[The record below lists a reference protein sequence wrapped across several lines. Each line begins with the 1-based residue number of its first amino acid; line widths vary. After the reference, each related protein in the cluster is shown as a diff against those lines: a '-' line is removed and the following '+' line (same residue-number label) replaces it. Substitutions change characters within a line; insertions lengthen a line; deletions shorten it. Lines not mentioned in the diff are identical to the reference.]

1 MNKQSNF
8 LKIPLLISAMFFV
21 VSLIT
26 FVFLYKAVN
35 TNNKEALEREEKWRN
50 EELRREGIKTLDSSV
65 KAIEEEIR
73 ELETHFAKSS
83 NVVPF
88 LNTIEGL
95 ASRVGAQA
103 EVTFITPL
111 TDQAELTVE
120 MKTSGTFDSLYKF
133 LTLLENS
140 PYELEFVGVNMSKEA
155 GSETEGKNVAVSK
168 WSAIFKIKLL
178 SFVK

>member
-103 EVTFITPL
+103 ETFR
-111 TDQAELTVE
+111 Q
-120 MKTSGTFDSLYKF
+120 F
-133 LTLLENS
+133 LL
-140 PYELEFVGVNMSKEA
+140 M
-155 GSETEGKNVAVSK
+155 
-168 WSAIFKIKLL
+168 
-178 SFVK
+178 